1 MFAPKFGDTVYRL
14 YNVNTGDH
22 YYTMSK
28 REKDKLVEAGWKY
41 EDMGWYFEPQETE
54 KPLYRLYNP
63 NAKGAGS
70 HHYTTSEKEKESL
83 IAIGWNNENVAWYGL
98 VQ

>member
-1 MFAPKFGDTVYRL
+1 
-14 YNVNTGDH
+14 
-22 YYTMSK
+22 
-28 REKDKLVEAGWKY
+28 VEAGWKY
-41 EDMGWYFEPQETE
+41 EDIGWYSEPQETG

-98 VQ
+98 AQ